1 MVSTGIILT
10 SSMRSNLSS
19 LRTIAAQMDKT
30 QNILSTGKKVNSAID
45 NASSYYQ
52 ARSLSNRAADLN
64 RLLDDM
70 CKGIQVLQAANEG
83 LESATAYLE
92 QMKSVAEQAT
102 GAGTGMLTSQ
112 VKLVD
117 NSAELIAQ
125 GYIGVSTAEE
135 LENALTNAKAGDK
148 IVLMNDIDGNKVAF
162 TPSAANVTINGG
174 GHTLTGGL
182 FNIATVENISIEC
195 NGNSSAITS
204 ADPNIVLRNI
214 NIKYE
219 GGSNVI
225 YFRNG
230 GNIENVNIN
239 AKVISVM
246 SVIDSGGG
254 NGGNLNIKNLT
265 MDLSVENQGSVTG
278 VHAYHGNINV
288 DGMSIKSN
296 AEATI
301 GLYSANG
308 TISGVNALP
317 SAIVIM
323 LPLSSISLER

>member
-19 LRTIAAQMDKT
+19 LNVIAAQMDKT

-64 RLLDDM
+64 SLLDDM
-70 CKGIQVLQAANEG
+70 GKGIQVLQAANEG

-92 QMKSVAEQAT
+92 QMKSVAEQAAT
-102 GAGTGMLTSQ
+102 IGGSTLLTSQ

-117 NSAELIAQ
+117 NSQELKTK

-135 LENALTNAKAGDK
+135 LKNALTNAKAGDK
-148 IVLMNDIDGNKVAF
+148 IVLMNDIDGNNAMFSSSVE
-162 TPSAANVTINGG
+162 NVTINGG

-182 FNIATVENISIEC
+182 NSRGTIENISIEY
-195 NGNSSAITS
+195 NGNSNAIYS
-204 ADPNIVLRNI
+204 SDPNIVLRNI

-219 GGSNVI
+219 GDSNVI

-239 AKVISVM
+239 AKVISGR
-246 SVIDSGGG
+246 SVISSGGG
-254 NGGNLNIKNLT
+254 NSGDLNIKNLT

-278 VHAYHGNINV
+278 VYSIGNINV

-301 GLYSANG
+301 PK
-308 TISGVNALP
+308 SG
-317 SAIVIM
+317 
-323 LPLSSISLER
+323 RTKTF